1 VIDDHQ
7 LWLLIKEGDRR
18 AFDCIY
24 HRYAEVIFSSIYKHI
39 SSRQDAED
47 LLQETFI
54 DLWEKRHKITIESS
68 LFNYLY
74 SMARYRT
81 LSYMR
86 NSAVRPVSVE
96 LLDPLLREDS
106 VTERTI
112 RFAESAVQ
120 KEIQRLPEQMKR
132 VYQLNS
138 ESGMDPRQIA
148 EHLSISPNTVKN
160 TLVKARKRLRHA
172 ATRLASFFF
181 TFF

>member
-1 VIDDHQ
+1 MDDHQ
-7 LWLLIKEGDRR
+7 LWLLIKEGDRL
-18 AFDCIY
+18 AFDCVY
-24 HRYAEVIFSSIYKHI
+24 HRYAGVIFSSIYKHI
-39 SSRQDAED
+39 NSRPDAED
-47 LLQETFI
+47 LLQETFLT
-54 DLWEKRHKITIESS
+54 LWEKKDRIDIETS

-86 NSAVRPVSVE
+86 SSAARPVSVE
-96 LLDPLLREDS
+96 LLEPLLREDS

-112 RFAESAVQ
+112 QYAESAVQ
-120 KEIQRLPEQMKR
+120 QEIQRLPDQMKR

-138 ESGMDPRQIA
+138 ESGMDTRQIA
-148 EHLSISPNTVKN
+148 EHQSISPNTVKN
-160 TLVKARKRLRHA
+160 TLVKVRKRLRHA

>member
-1 VIDDHQ
+1 MDDNQ

-18 AFDCIY
+18 AFDSIY
-24 HRYAEVIFSSIYKHI
+24 HQYAGVIFSSIYKHI
-39 SSRQDAED
+39 PSRQDAED

-54 DLWEKRHKITIESS
+54 ALWEKRQTITIESS

-86 NSAVRPVSVE
+86 HNAIRPVSVD
-96 LLDPLLREDS
+96 LLDPLLWDDS
-106 VTERTI
+106 MTERTI
-112 RFAESAVQ
+112 RFAESAVLQ
-120 KEIQRLPEQMKR
+120 EIQRLPEQMRR

-148 EHLSISPNTVKN
+148 RHLSISPNTVKN

>member
-1 VIDDHQ
+1 MDDHQ
-7 LWLLIKEGDRR
+7 LWLLIREGDRR
-18 AFDCIY
+18 AFDSIY

-39 SSRQDAED
+39 SSRPDAED
-47 LLQETFI
+47 ILQETFI
-54 DLWEKRHKITIESS
+54 ALWEKRHKITIESS

-86 NSAVRPVSVE
+86 SNSVRPVSVE
-96 LLDPLLREDS
+96 LLDPLIREDS
-106 VTERTI
+106 MTERTI

-120 KEIQRLPEQMKR
+120 QEIQRLPEQMRR

-160 TLVKARKRLRHA
+160 TLVKARKRLRHVA
-172 ATRLASFFF
+172 MRLASFFF